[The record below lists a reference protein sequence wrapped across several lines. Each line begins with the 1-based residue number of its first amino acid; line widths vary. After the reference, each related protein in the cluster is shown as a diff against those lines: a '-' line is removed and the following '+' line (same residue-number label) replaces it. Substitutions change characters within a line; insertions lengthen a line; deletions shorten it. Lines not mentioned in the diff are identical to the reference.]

1 MTFLSKIQGY
11 FSTLGVRHRYILTRE
26 GNLRGRYIA
35 LTIGISVFAIWG
47 AMTSHTTNVGAYVSH
62 HRSHDDPVALTVARI
77 EPATG
82 VVSAIGDPEMPGRGL
97 VPYIG
102 HLGQK
107 PAFDRPYEWSK
118 IITVESGDTLG
129 ALLEQASLTG
139 ADYMT
144 AVAMMKEYID
154 PRDVRPGQK
163 IAVRYRNEGQISGW
177 LDLDYQINGLIT
189 VSLQRDDNN
198 NIIAKK
204 HEKPVETKIHA
215 ARATVNA
222 SLFADL
228 GKMGVPDGIIHRLIK
243 AYSWSVDFQRDI
255 WGGETVELFY
265 ETNETEDGSYMRSGR
280 LLYANLTMRSGK
292 SMPIYL
298 FEKEPGFETY
308 FEPDGQSIRKALL
321 KTPIDG
327 ARMSSGY
334 GARKHPVLGYNK
346 MHRGVDFA
354 APRGTPIYAA
364 GDGIVVR
371 ANWFSSFGNYV
382 KVRHGNGYE
391 TAYAHMNGFA
401 KGIKSGTRVKQGQT
415 IGYVGTT
422 GRSTG
427 PHLHYEIHVNGQAVN
442 PNGVNLPIGEKL
454 KGNDLKRFT
463 AAMGQIKQRYA
474 KAVRDSSTFAALD
487 DPSRKKQNH

>member
-1 MTFLSKIQGY
+1 MTFLNKIQSY
-11 FSTLGVRHRYILTRE
+11 LKTPKIRHRHVLTRE

-35 LTIGISVFAIWG
+35 LTVSVSVVAVWG
-47 AMTSHTTNVGAYVSH
+47 AMTSYTTDVSAYVSH
-62 HRSHDDPVALTVARI
+62 DDRAALTLTQI
-77 EPATG
+77 EPAAG
-82 VVSAIGDPEMPGRGL
+82 VVQYIDDPEMPGRGL
-97 VPYIG
+97 VPYLAE
-102 HLGQK
+102 LGQK
-107 PAFDRPYEWSK
+107 PIFDKPYEWAK
-118 IITVESGDTLG
+118 TIIVESGDTLG
-129 ALLEQASLTG
+129 GLLEQASLTG
-139 ADYMT
+139 ADYVA
-144 AVAMMKEYID
+144 AVTMMKKYID
-154 PRDVRPGQK
+154 PRDIRPGQK
-163 IAVRYRNEGQISGW
+163 IAVRYRNEGKISGW
-177 LDLDYQINGLIT
+177 LGLDYQINGLTT
-189 VSLQRDDNN
+189 VSLQRDDNDE
-198 NIIAKK
+198 IVAEKF
-204 HEKPVETKIHA
+204 EKPVETKIHV
-215 ARATVNA
+215 ARATVNS

-228 GKMGVPDGIIHRLIK
+228 GKAGVPDGIIHTLIK

-280 LLYANLTMRSGK
+280 MLYANLITRNGK
-292 SMPIYL
+292 AMPIYL

-308 FEPDGQSIRKALL
+308 FEPNGQSIRKALL

-334 GARKHPVLGYNK
+334 GARKHPVLGYNR
-346 MHRGVDFA
+346 MHKGVDFA

-364 GDGIVVR
+364 GDGVVVR

-382 KVRHGNGYE
+382 KIRHGNGYE

-401 KGIKSGTRVKQGQT
+401 KGIKAGTRVKQGQT

-427 PHLHYEIHVNGQAVN
+427 PHLHYEIHANGQAVN
-442 PNGVNLPIGEKL
+442 PNGVNLPIGDKL

-474 KAVRDSSTFAALD
+474 KLVKDSSTFASLGSSD
-487 DPSRKKQNH
+487 TEQN